1 MTCRKAFEEWVMLTS
16 RRPGTHINR
25 SHTGQYTDN
34 RVMGKWAAWK
44 AAWDARVPEGHCVVP
59 RSPTEPMINDGR
71 AVPCDYEDESEGT
84 VREDYTLVYKAM
96 TEAGEV

>member
-1 MTCRKAFEEWVMLTS
+1 
-16 RRPGTHINR
+16 
-25 SHTGQYTDN
+25 
-34 RVMGKWAAWK
+34 
-44 AAWDARVPEGHCVVP
+44 
-59 RSPTEPMINDGR
+59 MINAGR